1 MAQWTRPCAGWAEL
15 SGKIHMLAGGICE
28 LLGTWGWRKGGR
40 GGCLSLGPV
49 GEVGLENKMAE
60 SICLVWFGFGV
71 RQGLT

>member
-1 MAQWTRPCAGWAEL
+1 
-15 SGKIHMLAGGICE
+15 MLAGGICE